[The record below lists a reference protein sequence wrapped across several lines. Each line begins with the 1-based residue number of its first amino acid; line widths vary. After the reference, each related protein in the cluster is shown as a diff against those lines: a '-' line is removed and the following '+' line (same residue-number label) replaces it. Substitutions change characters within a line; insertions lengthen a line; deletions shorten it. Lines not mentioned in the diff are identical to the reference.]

1 MVLNS
6 DKCHFICLGK
16 DMKNETFIFNNFI
29 FNNSN
34 EEKILRI
41 TIDNK
46 LTFESHINILCRKAE
61 QKMGTLSRL
70 LNHLID
76 SQKKLIFN
84 TLIKSQFNY
93 CSLIWMFCSRASNSM
108 INKIYERTLR
118 LILND
123 HKLTL
128 IHCWKAMMILEIT
141 IETSKP

>member
-34 EEKILRI
+34 EEKILQI

-93 CSLIWMFCSRASNSM
+93 CSLIWMFCSRA
-108 INKIYERTLR
+108 
-118 LILND
+118 
-123 HKLTL
+123 
-128 IHCWKAMMILEIT
+128 
-141 IETSKP
+141 